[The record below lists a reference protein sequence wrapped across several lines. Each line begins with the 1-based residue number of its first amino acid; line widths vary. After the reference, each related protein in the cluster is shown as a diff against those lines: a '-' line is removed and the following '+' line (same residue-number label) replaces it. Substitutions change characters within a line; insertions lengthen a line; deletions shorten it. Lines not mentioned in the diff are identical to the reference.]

1 MTGFDFPF
9 SFLPVLPKP
18 EEKKN
23 REREKRRKTESLLY
37 PIYPRNI
44 IIR

>member
-18 EEKKN
+18 EEKKQ
-23 REREKRRKTESLLY
+23 REKRRKTESLHY
-37 PIYPRNI
+37 PIHPHNI
-44 IIR
+44 LIR